1 MFCVSS
7 IGDTSERETQKEVKN
22 LVFPYMEGEGW
33 FFSFLGTF
41 DQKKKENIKN
51 IRRWLLDLKRKRWRL
66 EIQGLF
72 RCIDYTINRYLNIS
86 SWEPAIQHR
95 ELYSVPRCDR
105 NGKEI

>member
-7 IGDTSERETQKEVKN
+7 IGDTSERETQKEVEN
-22 LVFPYMEGEGW
+22 LVFPYMEGEGCF
-33 FFSFLGTF
+33 FFSLFRHNLT
-41 DQKKKENIKN
+41 KKNIKN

-86 SWEPAIQHR
+86 S
-95 ELYSVPRCDR
+95 
-105 NGKEI
+105 

>member
-41 DQKKKENIKN
+41 DQKKRKHKEHKEMAPGPEEEEMETGNTRI
-51 IRRWLLDLKRKRWRL
+51 
-66 EIQGLF
+66 IQV
-72 RCIDYTINRYLNIS
+72 Y
-86 SWEPAIQHR
+86 
-95 ELYSVPRCDR
+95 
-105 NGKEI
+105 